1 MLHNLKGIL
10 MLAVVLEFDVI
21 EGMENEFRD
30 AWIET
35 TEVIYQN
42 FGSLGSRLHKSDN
55 GKFIA
60 YAQWPDLNVYEND
73 HNWSVDF
80 KNSRER
86 MRASLKIGKPTVLHK
101 LTLDTDL
108 LKKHRAV

>member
-1 MLHNLKGIL
+1 

-21 EGMENEFRD
+21 EGMENKFRK

-35 TEVIYQN
+35 TDIIYQN

-73 HNWSVDF
+73 HHWPDDS
-80 KNSRER
+80 KSTREK
-86 MRASLKIGKPTVLHK
+86 MSACLKIGKPTVLHK

-108 LKKHRAV
+108 LKEVSFTH

>member
-1 MLHNLKGIL
+1 

-21 EGMENEFRD
+21 DGMEEQFRE

-35 TEVIYQN
+35 TEIIYQN

-55 GKFIA
+55 GVFIA
-60 YAQWPDLNVYEND
+60 YAQWPDLDVYESD
-73 HNWSVDF
+73 HHWPDDTLST
-80 KNSRER
+80 RER
-86 MRASLKIGKPTVLHK
+86 MRACLKIGKPTVLYK

-108 LKKHRAV
+108 LKEKSLSK

>member
-1 MLHNLKGIL
+1 

-21 EGMENEFRD
+21 EGMENQFRK

-35 TEVIYQN
+35 TDIIYQN

-60 YAQWPDLNVYEND
+60 YAQWPNLNVYEND
-73 HNWSVDF
+73 QHWPDDS
-80 KNSRER
+80 KNTIEK
-86 MRASLKIGKPTVLHK
+86 MRACLKIGKPTVLHK

-108 LKKHRAV
+108 LKEDSLNN